1 MIIMFREKMTVTIL
15 VKRCSTRR
23 PLDCSNNIMLWLLHD
38 DHKSFLLQ
46 TKSETHDVKEFL
58 GSTDK
63 GVNCWIKLNVDQ
75 AGFYRVKYDELLAA
89 RLRYAVE
96 KQLLSASDRFG
107 KLDIHLKIYFQWE
120 EVDYTV
126 LSNQMNVKRLG
137 WETKPGESHLDAM
150 SRGEI
155 LNALAVFGHDLT
167 LDEASKR
174 FQAFLKQK
182 YTTSST

>member
-107 KLDIHLKIYFQWE
+107 SLSSSRDPDLILEALLCCHLSQ
-120 EVDYTV
+120 
-126 LSNQMNVKRLG
+126 
-137 WETKPGESHLDAM
+137 DAVC
-150 SRGEI
+150 G
-155 LNALAVFGHDLT
+155 LAVVTREGRDVAWSWL
-167 LDEASKR
+167 
-174 FQAFLKQK
+174 
-182 YTTSST
+182 